1 MQNKMMQEGQSF
13 YDVWMYQVSDEI
25 QSLAIAFGNR
35 YMLQGALQYLADC
48 ADPKANLV
56 LKDTIRLHML
66 SLVREDLSWYLINE
80 MISDQAA
87 ANFDNE
93 FD

>member
-1 MQNKMMQEGQSF
+1 
-13 YDVWMYQVSDEI
+13 MYQVSDEI

-35 YMLQGALQYLADC
+35 YMLQGALQYLTDC
-48 ADPKANLV
+48 ADPKAKLV

-66 SLVREDLSWYLINE
+66 SLVKEDLSWYLLNE

-87 ANFDNE
+87 ASFDNE

>member
-1 MQNKMMQEGQSF
+1 
-13 YDVWMYQVSDEI
+13 
-25 QSLAIAFGNR
+25 
-35 YMLQGALQYLADC
+35 
-48 ADPKANLV
+48 
-56 LKDTIRLHML
+56 ML

-87 ANFDNE
+87 ASFDNE